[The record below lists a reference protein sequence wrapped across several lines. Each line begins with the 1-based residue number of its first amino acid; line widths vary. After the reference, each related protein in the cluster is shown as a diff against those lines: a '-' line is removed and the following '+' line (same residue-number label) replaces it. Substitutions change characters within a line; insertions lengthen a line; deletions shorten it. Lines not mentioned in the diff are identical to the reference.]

1 MARAREGGLAG
12 CRRARRRRGGVSVR
26 WVQIRRRRCAEWWR
40 TRTRTRRRSF
50 VILVANLR
58 IFQFNR
64 SIAFIEHRSLNRN
77 EISRAKMLKIDS
89 LKSLEKS

>member
-1 MARAREGGLAG
+1 
-12 CRRARRRRGGVSVR
+12 
-26 WVQIRRRRCAEWWR
+26 
-40 TRTRTRRRSF
+40 

-58 IFQFNR
+58 IFHFNR